1 MQTSLRRIGL
11 LTIAGS
17 LSLTALLAIVVLLT
31 ADFNRGSINIL
42 ATTSLVGL
50 FSLLALPGGVLLD
63 RGRNR
68 PLAWTSL
75 GLALLAFLL
84 LVGQVWDA
92 GVGWRATGLA
102 VIWAFAVAELAML
115 EARRR
120 DGESRASSIAFWAAV
135 TLAVMIGLILSA
147 AVLDVVHDV
156 AEGALLRVLGVAAVA
171 NILLVLLQPILR
183 RLGEETAGAA
193 REHRFVVAVD
203 ALPST
208 PPGERGY
215 WLRSNGA
222 TEIECALPSRDFA
235 SAVAE
240 AIRTLERRGARVERV
255 ERIG

>member
-1 MQTSLRRIGL
+1 VQTSLRRLGL

-31 ADFNRGSINIL
+31 ADFNRGSVNIL
-42 ATTSLVGL
+42 ATTALVAL

-68 PLAWTSL
+68 RLAWTSL

-84 LVGQVWDA
+84 LEGQLWEA
-92 GVGWRATGLA
+92 GPGWRPTGLA
-102 VIWAFAVAELAML
+102 VIWAFALAEIAML

-120 DGESRASSIAFWAAV
+120 EGESQAASIAFWAAG
-135 TLAVMIGLILSA
+135 TLAVVIALILSA
-147 AVLDVVHDV
+147 AVLDVVHGV
-156 AEGALLRVLGVAAVA
+156 AEGAALRVLGVAAVA

-183 RLGEETAGAA
+183 RLGEEPAAPA

-208 PPGERGY
+208 PPTERGY

-222 TEIECALPSRDFA
+222 KEIECALPGRDFA

-240 AIRTLERRGARVERV
+240 AIRTLERSGARVERV